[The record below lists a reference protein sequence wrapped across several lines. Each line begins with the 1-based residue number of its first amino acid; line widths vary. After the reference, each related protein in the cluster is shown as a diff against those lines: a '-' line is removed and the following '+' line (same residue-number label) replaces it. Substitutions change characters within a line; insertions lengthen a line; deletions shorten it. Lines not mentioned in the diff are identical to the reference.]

1 MPIITLTTDLGLKDH
16 YVASV
21 KGAILSQIPDI
32 NIVDI
37 THNIDAFNIS
47 QTAYV
52 IRNCYKNFPA
62 GSIHILGVDAELS
75 IDNSHLAVFA
85 GGHYFIGIDNGTF
98 PLLFDELKAEKI
110 VQLNISQNT
119 DSLTFP
125 IKDVFVIAACH
136 IARGGT
142 LEIIGKEIAAFKEIK
157 SELKPVTE
165 HDINT
170 NNDIIKGAVVY
181 IDTYGNATTNIS
193 KNLFEQVRK
202 GRDFVILFG
211 REDERISK
219 LREKYKDANKGEKL
233 AIFSVNGM
241 LEIAQN
247 KGRATDLLGLKIH
260 DYVRIE
266 FKG

>member
-52 IRNCYKNFPA
+52 IRNCYKDFPA

-85 GGHYFIGIDNGTF
+85 GGHYFIGTDNGTF

-119 DSLTFP
+119 NSLTFP

-193 KNLFEQVRK
+193 KDLFEQVRK

>member
-52 IRNCYKNFPA
+52 IRNCYKDFPA

-85 GGHYFIGIDNGTF
+85 GGHYFIGTDNGTF

-193 KNLFEQVRK
+193 KDLFEQVKK